1 MGNRRIGRRRL
12 RSIMQTNYSA
22 DDTWGL
28 IRPPMVPGLER
39 SKRVIALGEQHGFG
53 FEDSE
58 DLPADGTT
66 TSTWVR
72 EDENSAAIA
81 LVGNDADFTDGC
93 MSLTAGG
100 SANDAVG
107 FGAANGNLLSFTSG
121 KQWWMET
128 SIKLGDHDNCE
139 FFFGV
144 SEAAFG
150 HATLFATV
158 AAGVGADKTGF
169 RKGTHNDDTLGLV
182 SSKNASEVTADPSIE
197 YDADNDVLTMGI
209 HWNGVD
215 AVDFYAA
222 NSATGTEAGA
232 MTKVGSLSTYSDQS
246 VGPHLQVTSTGGS
259 MVTLVNYIRVCW
271 EI

>member
-1 MGNRRIGRRRL
+1 MGNRRLGRRRL
-12 RSIMQTNYSA
+12 KSVMQQNFSST
-22 DDTWGL
+22 DEWGF

-53 FEDSE
+53 FEDAA

-93 MSLTAGG
+93 LKLTAGN
-100 SANDAVG
+100 ATDDAVG
-107 FGAANGNLLSFTSG
+107 FAAANPNLLSFTSG
-121 KQWWMET
+121 KQWWIET

-144 SEAAFG
+144 SEATFAHG
-150 HATLFATV
+150 INFATV
-158 AAGVGADKTGF
+158 GAGAGADKTGF

-182 SSKNASEVTADPSIE
+182 SSLNAAEVTADPSIE

-209 HWNGVD
+209 HWDGVGT
-215 AVDFYAA
+215 VDFYAA

-246 VGPHLQVTSTGGS
+246 VGPHVQVISTGGD